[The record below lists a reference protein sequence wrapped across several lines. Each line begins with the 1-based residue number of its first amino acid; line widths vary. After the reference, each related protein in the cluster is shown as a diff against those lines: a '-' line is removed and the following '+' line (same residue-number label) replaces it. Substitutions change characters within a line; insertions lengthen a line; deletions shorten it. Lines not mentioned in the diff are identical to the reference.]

1 MSRFFSL
8 KAVTNKRSCDIQPVV
23 IKKKDIFKVFI
34 VEHVSFKSI
43 FIIFIL
49 VAFSE
54 KIFIYR
60 IKLMCIIIGKGMLRK
75 NERTL
80 KVI

>member
-1 MSRFFSL
+1 MSIASLKDYDLTSNLLFRFFSL
-8 KAVTNKRSCDIQPVV
+8 KVITNKRSCDIQPVV

-43 FIIFIL
+43 FIL

-54 KIFIYR
+54 KYIFIES
-60 IKLMCIIIGKGMLRK
+60 
-75 NERTL
+75 N
-80 KVI
+80 